1 MTDIEQQNEQRTINI
16 RYEELTVACRKLLGT
31 LNKKDEDDIFRAFTI
46 ARDAHN
52 GVRRKS
58 GEPYILHPLSVA
70 LIAVKEVGLG
80 PKAVI
85 SALLHDVVE
94 DTDIT
99 LDQIEAT
106 FGKRVA
112 NIVDGVTKVTR
123 ASRISATPPTADL
136 PSLQA
141 ENYRK
146 ILLAMCSDVYV
157 IFIKLC
163 DRLHNMRTLASMP
176 PEKQLYIS
184 SETQYLYIPLAHRL
198 GLYSIKTEL
207 EELVM
212 RYTNPVEYA
221 GIQRRISKA
230 KLLAPK
236 LKETFV
242 EPIRQMLDAEG
253 YKYTLMTRVKSTYS
267 CYKKMQNKGVD
278 FNEIYDLFA
287 MRIILDVPQDK
298 EKEECFRIYATIS
311 KHFPPNPARFRDWI
325 TAPKVNGYESLHTT
339 VMSPIGRWVEVQI
352 RSRRMDEIA
361 EKGMAAHFLYKEAH
375 PEAQMAEETAIHGQA
390 GSTPEDGNTTQNT
403 IENAYVHS
411 SFPETQTNPVE
422 AWLQQI
428 RTTLENT
435 DKSALDLVEEFKET
449 LYTREIFVFTPK
461 GQTIKLPAHATVL
474 DFAYAI
480 HSHLGNSCIGA
491 KINAQVKPITQ
502 ELHSGDQVQIITSRS
517 THPSED
523 WLGHVVTPRARDYI
537 KVNLRDQKRPHLP
550 SGQQRF
556 ARMLQN
562 LGRAN
567 TASTRGQCLRYFLL
581 RSNLDL
587 FYRVD
592 IGEITQEDL
601 AQCLGLA
608 KRPPKLI
615 FLEPYRHLFTDEQP
629 LTGDNVAD
637 SALGNA
643 ERQESTAEKTGY
655 PAEDD
660 NSSDK
665 DGRTAASSR
674 RSQDNTPRE
683 GEAYIPPI
691 VTESHPAAH
700 PDAIDNQNPCE
711 CGTRPDTP
719 FLLEKDYD
727 RIEASP
733 APCCKPV
740 QGDDVV
746 GLLEEGK
753 IIVHRSSCPVAMHE
767 MSIHKDQIVRTRW
780 RPGEKVSFLTGVA
793 LTAFDRQGILQEIT
807 RVISQ
812 EMNLNMRAITIESSE
827 GLAHGVIMLYVHDLN
842 TVNRLIGNLRTI
854 TGIEKVQRI

>member
-1 MTDIEQQNEQRTINI
+1 MNETDLQEEQSAINA
-16 RYEELTVACRKLLGT
+16 RYKKLIIACRDLLGT
-31 LNKKDEDDIFRAFTI
+31 LSKKDEDDIFRAFTI

-58 GEPYILHPLSVA
+58 GEPYIFHPLNVA
-70 LIAVKEVGLG
+70 LIAVREVGLG
-80 PKAVI
+80 PTAVI

-99 LDQIEAT
+99 LSQIEAA
-106 FGKRVA
+106 FGQRVA
-112 NIVDGVTKVTR
+112 KIVDGVTKVTR
-123 ASRISATPPTADL
+123 ASRLSTIPADHDKTS
-136 PSLQA
+136 SLQA

-176 PEKQLYIS
+176 EEKQLYIS

-212 RYTNPVEYA
+212 KYTNPVEYA
-221 GIQRRISKA
+221 SLQRRIAKA
-230 KLLAPK
+230 KLLVPK
-236 LKETFV
+236 LRETFV
-242 EPIRQMLDAEG
+242 IPIMNILDKEG
-253 YKYTLMTRVKSTYS
+253 YKYELKTRMKSTYS
-267 CYKKMQNKGVD
+267 CYKKMQNKHVD

-287 MRIILDVPQDK
+287 MRIILDVPQSK
-298 EKEECFRIYATIS
+298 EKEECFRIYATLS
-311 KHFPPNPARFRDWI
+311 KLFSPNPTRFRDWI
-325 TAPKVNGYESLHTT
+325 TTPKVNGYESLHTT
-339 VMSPIGRWVEVQI
+339 VMSPIGRWVEIQI

-375 PEAQMAEETAIHGQA
+375 PDATAPEEMPA
-390 GSTPEDGNTTQNT
+390 GNKDDATRQHPLPTS
-403 IENAYVHS
+403 
-411 SFPETQTNPVE
+411 QTNPVE

-435 DKSALDLVEEFKET
+435 DKSVLDLVEEFKET

-461 GQTIKLPAHATVL
+461 GQTMKLPAHATVL

-480 HSHLGNSCIGA
+480 HSHLGNTCIGA

-502 ELHSGDQVQIITSRS
+502 ELHSGDQVQIITSQS

-523 WLGHVVTPRARDYI
+523 WIDHVVTSRARDYI
-537 KVNLRDQKRPHLP
+537 KVNLRDQKRPHVP

-556 ARMLQN
+556 AEMMQN

-567 TASTRGQCLRYFLL
+567 TASTRGQCLRYFSL

-615 FLEPYRHLFTDEQP
+615 FLEPYKHFFTDELTTDTTNNSEQP
-629 LTGDNVAD
+629 LADLSDSHSSAQHAEEYVPPLVARTQTD
-637 SALGNA
+637 VIANN
-643 ERQESTAEKTGY
+643 
-655 PAEDD
+655 EDD
-660 NSSDK
+660 RK
-665 DGRTAASSR
+665 D
-674 RSQDNTPRE
+674 D
-683 GEAYIPPI
+683 
-691 VTESHPAAH
+691 HF
-700 PDAIDNQNPCE
+700 
-711 CGTRPDTP
+711 RPGTP
-719 FLLEKDYD
+719 FLLEKEYD
-727 RIEASP
+727 RIETIP
-733 APCCKPV
+733 AQCCKPV

-746 GLLEEGK
+746 GLLENGK
-753 IIVHRSSCPVAMHE
+753 IMVHRSNCPTAMHE
-767 MSIHKDQIVRTRW
+767 MSLHKDRIVRTRW
-780 RPGEKVSFLTGVA
+780 RPGEKVSFLTGIA
-793 LTAFDRQGILQEIT
+793 LTAIDRQGMLQEIT
-807 RVISQ
+807 HVISQ

-842 TVNRLIGNLRTI
+842 MVNRLIGNIRAI
-854 TGIEKVQRI
+854 TGVEKVQRI